1 MHFHV
6 VTLFPEVCKAYTDA
20 SILGRA
26 QAGKGRSGKEKG
38 KKKGG
43 KISVSYYNPRD
54 FTKDKHRKVD
64 DRPYGGGPGMVL
76 QAEPV
81 LAAVAK
87 AIGKSKSKKV
97 TTKKILI
104 MSPRGRLF
112 DQAYAKKLAKSYEV
126 IVLIAG
132 RYEGIDGRVK
142 KVLKAEEISVGPY
155 ILTGGELP
163 ALTIIDAVARNIEGV
178 LGTGESLEDNRFAS
192 AEMYTRPEL
201 LTYKGKK
208 YRIQKVLLGGNHKDI
223 EEWRK
228 KHSAARI

>member
-6 VTLFPEVCKAYTDA
+6 VTLFPDVCKAYTDA

-26 QAGKGRSGKEKG
+26 QAGKGKA
-38 KKKGG
+38 KKKNG
-43 KISVSYYNPRD
+43 KITVSYYNPRD

-81 LAAVAK
+81 LLAVAK
-87 AIGKSKSKKV
+87 ALGKKQGKGTEKKPK
-97 TTKKILI
+97 KKILI
-104 MSPRGRLF
+104 MSPRGKAF
-112 DQAYAKKLAKSYEV
+112 DQAYAKKLAKSYDD

-142 KVLKAEEISVGPY
+142 KILKAEEVSTGPY
-155 ILTGGELP
+155 VLTGGELP
-163 ALTIIDAVARNIEGV
+163 ALSIIDAVSRNIDGV
-178 LGTGESLEDNRFAS
+178 LGRGESLEESRVAS
-192 AEMYTRPEL
+192 GEMYTRPEVL
-201 LTYKGKK
+201 AYNGKK
-208 YRIQKVLLGGNHKDI
+208 YRIPKVLLGGNHKEI

-228 KHSAARI
+228 RRSLS